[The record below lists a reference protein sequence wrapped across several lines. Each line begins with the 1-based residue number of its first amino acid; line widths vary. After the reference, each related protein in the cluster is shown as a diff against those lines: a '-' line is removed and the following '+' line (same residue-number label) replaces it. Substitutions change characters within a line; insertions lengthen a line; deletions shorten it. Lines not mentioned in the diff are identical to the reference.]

1 MESTLERLLR
11 IQGAAEQMSIEMPPA
26 PPPAPPAPP
35 PPPPDQRQEAAAAAQ
50 GQPTGTKE
58 KPSSPMLE
66 AWRGAYRTFTKYASA
81 LRIAAHKDD
90 ENEEAAALFMA
101 AAEELKA
108 IYAAGGDAEILSTG
122 LYEMLEAVY
131 NQEKAKESQ

>member
-1 MESTLERLLR
+1 
-11 IQGAAEQMSIEMPPA
+11 
-26 PPPAPPAPP
+26 
-35 PPPPDQRQEAAAAAQ
+35 
-50 GQPTGTKE
+50 
-58 KPSSPMLE
+58 MLE
-66 AWRGAYRTFTKYASA
+66 AWRGAYRTFAKYAPA
-81 LRIAAHKDD
+81 LRLAAHKDD
-90 ENEEAAALFMA
+90 ENEEAVALFMA